1 MVIGDTRD
9 HSEFSLENEVSKPFF
24 PLGILD
30 AHPCESSANLLRP
43 LPAYGLWLFF
53 WTTDERFRWRGLPL
67 FVSCLFEPT
76 LLGEKIHISMRLLP
90 DYVVVPSKKPTSL
103 RCMTSRELKVV
114 ATASEL
120 LDAAESD
127 TPAGEDIGCL
137 LP

>member
-1 MVIGDTRD
+1 MPTRAKVLRICCGRCRPMD
-9 HSEFSLENEVSKPFF
+9 CGFFLDDGREISL
-24 PLGILD
+24 
-30 AHPCESSANLLRP
+30 
-43 LPAYGLWLFF
+43 
-53 WTTDERFRWRGLPL
+53 RGLPL

-127 TPAGEDIGCL
+127 TPAGDDIGCL